1 MSARPPSEGLG
12 SWGWTPGSDLNSS
25 PLPTEGPPLPQVWG
39 ISCEDRAMHFR
50 QGVTPS
56 ELSGKTWKAI
66 VASRECDRSYSGS
79 SSSLLR

>member
-1 MSARPPSEGLG
+1 
-12 SWGWTPGSDLNSS
+12 
-25 PLPTEGPPLPQVWG
+25 
-39 ISCEDRAMHFR
+39 MHFR